1 MSGVGGRRDG
11 MARVAVNVLTYNSAG
26 QIDACLDCLARQ
38 DYPAIELQVIDNGS
52 RDDTLDRLAPWAAR
66 GVRVVAHPDNRYYAR
81 AHNEAIAAGDAP
93 FVVTV
98 NPDVLLAPAF
108 ISRVM
113 AVFAREPRVG
123 SVNGKLLLLEEARF
137 DPAVLAA
144 DLDPSALI
152 DSAGLT
158 IFRSR
163 RPYLRGYRRPARDH
177 CLTPC
182 AIFGADGACA
192 AYRRAMLEDIALDT
206 PEGREYFDN
215 DFVMYRED
223 VDLAWRAQL
232 FGWDSY
238 YEPAAP
244 GYHVRGF
251 HIGRDRG
258 KMAPLLRRHSVKN
271 GWALLVKNDEARA
284 LLRDLAFVLPYQ
296 AKILAGL
303 FAIER
308 SSLGAAGDLARLL
321 PRLRAKRAQILAR
334 RRRTMRELSRWF
346 V

>member
-1 MSGVGGRRDG
+1 
-11 MARVAVNVLTYNSAG
+11 MARVAVNILTYNSAE
-26 QIDACLDCLARQ
+26 QIDACLACLTHQ
-38 DYPAIELQVIDNGS
+38 DYPDLELHVLDNGS
-52 RDDTLDRLAPWAAR
+52 RDDTLARLAPWAAR
-66 GVRVVAHPDNRYYAR
+66 GVRVTASCENRYYAR
-81 AHNEAIAAGDAP
+81 AHNEAIAASNAP

-98 NPDVLLAPAF
+98 NPDVLLGPTF
-108 ISRVM
+108 ISRVL
-113 AVFAREPRVG
+113 AVFARDPRIG
-123 SVNGKLLLLEEARF
+123 SVNGKLLLLHDAPF

-144 DLDPSALI
+144 EPNPDALI

-163 RPYLRGYRRPARDH
+163 RPYLRGNRKLARDH

-192 AYRRAMLEDIALDT
+192 AYRRAMLDDIALDT

-215 DFVMYRED
+215 DFVIYRED

-238 YEPAAP
+238 YESAAL

-251 HIGRDRG
+251 HLGRDRST
-258 KMAPLLRRHSVKN
+258 MAPSLRRHSVKN
-271 GWALLVKNDEARA
+271 GWALLVKNDELRM
-284 LLRDLAFVLPYQ
+284 LLRDLPFILPYQ

-303 FAIER
+303 LTVER
-308 SSLGAAGDLARLL
+308 SSLGALGDLRRLL
-321 PRLRAKRAQILAR
+321 PRLQAKRTQILAR
-334 RRRTMRELSRWF
+334 RRRSMRDLSRWF
-346 V
+346 A